1 MNQITERLPPSIPDS
16 LVSYSIIPDSSE
28 LNRFFTPVLESYVS
42 AATSAP
48 PEYTPALTASRPEG
62 CEICGRE
69 QLQLTYHHLIPR
81 QVWAKAVKR
90 DWCKEWQLQKVC
102 WLVSFLVLVP
112 VSVSTPVRWPF
123 GCPWKSSCPDDH
135 GDADGARYVNSAE
148 LAIRTSIVSLRM
160 RNWRRSIMMW
170 SSFCKGRISRSGRRG
185 LEG

>member
-1 MNQITERLPPSIPDS
+1 MTTITERLPPNIPDS
-16 LVSYSIIPDSSE
+16 LLTYSIIADPSD
-28 LNRFFTPVLESYVS
+28 LHRFLTPVLENYIS

-102 WLVSFLVLVP
+102 WLVSFCVPSCFHSHVRILDFGANANTMLVL
-112 VSVSTPVRWPF
+112 SLSASIELCR
-123 GCPWKSSCPDDH
+123 GC
-135 GDADGARYVNSAE
+135 R
-148 LAIRTSIVSLRM
+148 
-160 RNWRRSIMMW
+160 
-170 SSFCKGRISRSGRRG
+170 
-185 LEG
+185 